1 MPMLSISPDIP
12 GKVKVTGIKEY
23 RAKLKKPY
31 STKEELKQNLEFYN

>member
-1 MPMLSISPDIP
+1 MLSIRPDIP

-31 STKEELKQNLEFYN
+31 STRERTETKPKIL